1 MGCLAI
7 RASTFICSLKICFP
21 VSYHVFTKKAGQ
33 QINEMKTV
41 LAERQDG
48 HEKLFSK
55 ESDAKL

>member
-1 MGCLAI
+1 MI

-21 VSYHVFTKKAGQ
+21 VSYHVFTKNAGQ